1 MTRLIVNADD
11 FGLTPGV
18 NAGILEAHRQG
29 IVTSTTLMVNMGAA
43 EEALRLAADCPT
55 LGVGI
60 HLTLTAG
67 HAVSTEV
74 PSLVDRAGRFW
85 NLKHLAQFARPDDI
99 RREFRCQMERFLSF
113 GKKPTHI
120 DSHHHVHGEPSIR
133 PIVLDL
139 AREYDLP
146 VRNAPVP
153 DNAATLPE
161 SDSGRMAGGMQPDH
175 EANGLEQLPVRHAAF
190 LSTRFY
196 GERATFEVFVEEL
209 QKASMFDTVEIM
221 VHPAHA
227 DAALVNGSSY
237 SHNRERELAVLTDP
251 RLPDV
256 LASWGMQRIH
266 YGQL

>member
-18 NAGILEAHRQG
+18 NAGILEAHRLG
-29 IVTSTTLMVNMGAA
+29 IVTSTTLMVNMSAA
-43 EEALRLAADCPT
+43 EEALHLATDCPA

-67 HAVSTEV
+67 HAVSAEV

-85 NLKHLAQFARPDDI
+85 NVRHLAQYARPDDI
-99 RREFRCQMERFLSF
+99 RREFVCQLERFLSF
-113 GKKPTHI
+113 GRKPTHI
-120 DSHHHVHGEPSIR
+120 DCHHHVHADPMML
-133 PIVLDL
+133 PIVLEL
-139 AREYDLP
+139 ARAYDLP
-146 VRNAPVP
+146 VRNVP
-153 DNAATLPE
+153 DAPGALADG
-161 SDSGRMAGGMQPDH
+161 SAQP
-175 EANGLEQLPVRHAAF
+175 AVRHTAF

-196 GERATFEVFVEEL
+196 GERATFEVLVEEL
-209 QKASMFDTVEIM
+209 QKASAFATAEIM

-251 RLPDV
+251 RLPDI
-256 LASWGMQRIH
+256 LASLDMHRIH
-266 YGQL
+266 YGHL

>member
-29 IVTSTTLMVNMGAA
+29 IVTSTTLMVNMSAA
-43 EEALRLAADCPT
+43 EEAMRLAADCPT

-67 HAVSTEV
+67 HAVSSEV

-85 NLKHLAQFARPDDI
+85 NMRHLAQFARPDDI
-99 RREFRCQMERFLSF
+99 RRELACQMERFLSF
-113 GKKPTHI
+113 GRKPTHI
-120 DSHHHVHGEPSIR
+120 DSHHHVHGDPTIQ
-133 PIVLDL
+133 PIVLAL
-139 AREYDLP
+139 ARAYDLP
-146 VRNAPVP
+146 VRMVP
-153 DNAATLPE
+153 DSPGALA
-161 SDSGRMAGGMQPDH
+161 SD
-175 EANGLEQLPVRHAAF
+175 LEQPVVRSTDF

-196 GERATFEVFVEEL
+196 GERATFEVLAGEL
-209 QKASMFDTVEIM
+209 QAASAFETAEIM

-227 DAALVNGSSY
+227 DSSLVNGSSY

-251 RLPDV
+251 RLPDL
-256 LASWGMQRIH
+256 LASLGICRIH

>member
-11 FGLTPGV
+11 YGLTPGV

-29 IVTSTTLMVNMGAA
+29 IVTSTTLMVNMSAA
-43 EEALRLAADCPT
+43 EEAMRQAADCPT

-67 HAVSTEV
+67 HAVSNEV

-85 NLKHLAQFARPDDI
+85 NVRHLTQFARPDDI
-99 RREFRCQMERFLSF
+99 RRELVCQMERFLSF
-113 GKKPTHI
+113 GRMPTHI
-120 DSHHHVHGEPSIR
+120 DSHHHVHADPVVL
-133 PIVLDL
+133 PIILDL
-139 AREYDLP
+139 ARAYGLP
-146 VRNAPVP
+146 VRNVPVSP
-153 DNAATLPE
+153 GEPARGSELT
-161 SDSGRMAGGMQPDH
+161 G
-175 EANGLEQLPVRHAAF
+175 VRHAAC

-196 GERATFEVFVEEL
+196 GERATFEVLVEEL
-209 QKASMFDTVEIM
+209 KAASAYESAEIM

-227 DAALVNGSSY
+227 DAALISGSSY

-251 RLPDV
+251 RLPDL
-256 LASWGMQRIH
+256 LASWDIRLIH